1 MSLVLGH
8 HQPGRRAGLSRDY
21 NGARL
26 LQTINASASQNRNT
40 MPPRAVT
47 KGGTAAGKQKAV
59 VKNEPEEEEDYLRP
73 PDSDSEEPYDAGDI
87 QGTDFRSASEKA
99 EEQKQK
105 DILAIAG
112 RKKGIALV
120 GGNAA
125 SSTRSR
131 RRKISPA
138 SSPPN
143 SSAKRKSQDE
153 VKPLGA
159 GMVDPFGRVNIKK
172 QKTLRASYGNRA
184 INAAPKF
191 DSGSQTTGSFDQTYT
206 NT

>member
-59 VKNEPEEEEDYLRP
+59 VNQPEEEEDYLRP
-73 PDSDSEEPYDAGDI
+73 PDSDSEELYDAGDI
-87 QGTDFRSASEKA
+87 QGTDFKSASEKA

-105 DILAIAG
+105 DILATAG
-112 RKKGIALV
+112 KRKGIALV
-120 GGNAA
+120 SGNAA

-131 RRKISPA
+131 RGKISPA

-143 SSAKRKSQDE
+143 CSPKRKSQDE

-184 INAAPKF
+184 IKGAPKF

-206 NT
+206 NI